1 MRVLYLKK
9 LISVKL
15 WSIKKVLKLDSNIQE
30 KFKIVA
36 IHSNL
41 KIFSLAFQINKYCFT
56 NFVRSKND
64 LKIENTFYV
73 PHYNW
78 ENKQKGI
85 DFELFVNKLNIEV
98 KETELTDSL
107 FSFTNTKELSLIES
121 HKEVDF
127 FIKQNCYFSTS
138 NLIDKMSKI
147 PNISLVYKVPSD
159 ELLENFNLIPFSK
172 INNEEKL
179 ELGLKEKYSEQ
190 ELDAVLESKERE
202 DKLELEIKIAEQ

>member
-1 MRVLYLKK
+1 MRVLYLKR
-9 LISVKL
+9 LISIKL

-107 FSFTNTKELSLIES
+107 FSFTNTKELSLVES

-147 PNISLVYKVPSD
+147 PNISIVYKVPSD
-159 ELLENFNLIPFSK
+159 ELLENFNLDIWK
-172 INNEEKL
+172 
-179 ELGLKEKYSEQ
+179 G
-190 ELDAVLESKERE
+190 
-202 DKLELEIKIAEQ
+202 